1 MGSLLIRGLRS
12 SSRLTNRPLLAD
24 SVEEVGGEIKLVTVD
39 DLLARRFKW
48 SESPLRE
55 SWCRDQLRQFAEVLS
70 GCREQELVTRAC
82 GAA

>member
-1 MGSLLIRGLRS
+1 M
-12 SSRLTNRPLLAD
+12 AD

-70 GCREQELVTRAC
+70 GCREQELIARAC